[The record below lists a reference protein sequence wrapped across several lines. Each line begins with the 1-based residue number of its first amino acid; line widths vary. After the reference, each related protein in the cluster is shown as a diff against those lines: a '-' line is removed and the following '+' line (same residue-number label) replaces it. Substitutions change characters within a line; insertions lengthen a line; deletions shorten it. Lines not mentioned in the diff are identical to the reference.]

1 MSAKALQIAINE
13 ATTQKN
19 AWSAELMRLNTELG
33 KAKLGARAALR
44 KAIRNAEQQISD
56 SNRLIK
62 KLNDDLARVLKAEV
76 KNEDNLELAKQ
87 GISPGVQIAQSLGQ
101 TAQSLI
107 PTLVGTLESGKRA
120 ADATEQTITGTK
132 SFFKDYSIFIVAGI
146 VLLIFIFKKK

>member
-1 MSAKALQIAINE
+1 MSAKELQIAVNE

-33 KAKLGARAALR
+33 KAKLGARASLR

-62 KLNDDLARVLKAEV
+62 KLNDDLGKVLKAEV

-87 GISPGVQIAQSLGQ
+87 GISPGAQIAQSVGNI
-101 TAQSLI
+101 AQSFAPVIAGNLA
-107 PTLVGTLESGKRA
+107 SKRS
-120 ADATEQTITGTK
+120 ADAIDMPEQQKPMNMI
-132 SFFKDYSIFIVAGI
+132 YVVIAGI
-146 VLLIFIFKKK
+146 ILLLMMKRK

>member
-1 MSAKALQIAINE
+1 MSAKELQIAINE

-33 KAKLGARAALR
+33 KAKLGARASLR

-62 KLNDDLARVLKAEV
+62 KLNDDLGKVLKAEV

-87 GISPGVQIAQSLGQ
+87 GISPVAQIAQSVGNI
-101 TAQSLI
+101 AQSFAPVIAGNLA
-107 PTLVGTLESGKRA
+107 SKRS
-120 ADATEQTITGTK
+120 ADAIDMPEQQKPMNMI
-132 SFFKDYSIFIVAGI
+132 YVVIAGI
-146 VLLIFIFKKK
+146 ILLLMMKRK